1 MWFTTLNTHFYY
13 DTLGQLNLVA
23 RIAREDFS
31 VEAIFLVQNHSD
43 SIFPIDNVTILN
55 TEALL
60 TNRIST
66 YLRGTL
72 SAANIGQERGEI
84 RQITIL
90 NSSAA
95 RGQPLSSLDPK
106 TWLIAAVYRNNSLII
121 PHGDT
126 ILQTGDEVVIVGE
139 PDILDTE
146 MSFLQGGQILFPSQY
161 GSQLWFNESIQETVE
176 IGFQDQSLKSY
187 PHFILTINP
196 ELKYYRDSQYP

>member
-1 MWFTTLNTHFYY
+1 MTRSDKMNIE
-13 DTLGQLNLVA
+13 VA

-31 VEAIFLVQNHSD
+31 VEPIFLVQNHSD
-43 SIFPIDNVTILN
+43 TVCPIENVTILN
-55 TEALL
+55 TEVLL
-60 TNRIST
+60 KNRLSS
-66 YLRGTL
+66 YLRGTM

-95 RGQPLSSLDPK
+95 RGQPLSSLHPE
-106 TWLIAAVYRNNSLII
+106 TWLIAAVYRNNKLII

-126 ILQTGDEVVIVGE
+126 ILRTGDEVVIVGE

-161 GSQLWFNESIQETVE
+161 GSQIGVVGLEQIKQMVDTVVDKTE
-176 IGFQDQSLKSY
+176 AINHTPLSFE
-187 PHFILTINP
+187 TINP
-196 ELKYYRDSQYP
+196 ELKSRIMNLP